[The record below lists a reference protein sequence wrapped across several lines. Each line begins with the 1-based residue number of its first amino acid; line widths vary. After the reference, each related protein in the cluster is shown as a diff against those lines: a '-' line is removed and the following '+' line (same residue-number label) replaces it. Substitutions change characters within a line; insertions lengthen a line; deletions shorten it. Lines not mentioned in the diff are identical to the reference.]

1 MKYTQLFGKT
11 LRNVHHGVKSQGFA
25 FLLRG
30 GFVRTHGHGLYSYLP
45 LGNRVVRNL
54 KQVIREEMERLDG
67 QEVNVPLVNP
77 IEMWQKSGR
86 DRLVGSDMVRF
97 KDRTDRN
104 MVLAPSHEEAFVDLV
119 RVGLRSYRDLPAFL
133 YQFQTKYRD
142 EERIRNGL
150 IRTKEFLMKDAYS
163 FHRSASDLNNFF
175 PKVFGAYQRIFERC
189 GLNALPAESGVG
201 YMGGQKAYEF
211 MIPCS
216 IGEDIM
222 VECPNCGYRA
232 NKNVAMGLKDFHTD
246 TLQELEEVATP
257 NCTSME
263 DLAEFMG
270 LAKHQLAKT
279 MIFKTMNGLVMAVVR
294 GDHEVSREKLT
305 RYLGEPV
312 LEKADQREVEALGF
326 VPGYLSPIGVNGAIP
341 LVVDSTVAKSTN
353 LVVGANK
360 EGVHLKN
367 ANFGRDFE
375 STKVADISMIKPENK
390 CLQCGSPLQEVRALE
405 LGNIFKLDD
414 FYSRSMGLYFQE
426 ERGHKVY
433 PFMGSYGIGIGRL
446 MGAIAEQLHDKRGLL
461 WPSRIA
467 PFRFFL
473 MGIGK
478 SDSVRQK
485 VDRIYARFSADTLLD
500 DRKESP
506 GVKFQDAELLGI
518 PYRIVLSAKRTSE
531 DTVEFYNRYSRQSR
545 LVRIDDVE
553 PTMKEIL
560 ENDELPTQGA

>member
-54 KQVIREEMERLDG
+54 KQIIREEMERLDG

-175 PKVFGAYQRIFERC
+175 PKVFGAYQRIFQRC
-189 GLNALPAESGVG
+189 GLNVLPAESGVG

-232 NKNVAMGLKDFHTD
+232 NKSVAMGLKDFHTG
-246 TLQELEEVATP
+246 TPQEMEAVETP

-270 LAKHQLAKT
+270 LEKHQLAKT

-312 LEKADQREVEALGF
+312 LEKADQREVETLGF
-326 VPGYLSPIGVNGAIP
+326 VPGYLSPIGVNGTIP
-341 LVVDSTVAKSTN
+341 LVVDGTVAKSTN
-353 LVVGANK
+353 LVIGANK

-375 STKVADISMIKPENK
+375 SVNVADISMIKPENK

-426 ERGHKVY
+426 ESGKKVY

-485 VDRIYARFSADTLLD
+485 VDRIYAQFSTDTLLD

-518 PYRIVLSAKRTSE
+518 PYRIVLSAKRNSE

-545 LVRIDDVE
+545 LVHIDDVE
-553 PTMKEIL
+553 TTMKRIL
-560 ENDELPTQGA
+560 ESDDLPTQGA